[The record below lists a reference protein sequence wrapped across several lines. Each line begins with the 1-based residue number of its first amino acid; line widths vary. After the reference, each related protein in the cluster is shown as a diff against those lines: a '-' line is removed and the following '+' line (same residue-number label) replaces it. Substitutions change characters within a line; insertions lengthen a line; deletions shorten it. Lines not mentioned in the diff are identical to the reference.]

1 MTQAATTP
9 ETPTAPPAAEAFA
22 QEVALLS
29 EMEALSVAFA
39 REFQAHGAT
48 ALRENKD
55 LAEAGAAETH
65 FSHLFLGMRRSIALK
80 AHLLKQW
87 QKARHAAEDRWDAAQ
102 AERAE
107 RHRAVARG
115 VIQAIDAAT
124 PDAPEDRE
132 RLTTE
137 LWDRMDNCDRPE
149 TDRIDVDR
157 ADTVPPI
164 DVLIRQMCRN
174 LGIKPEG
181 PAFAAGT
188 TPKDEAPAAEVE
200 ILSVGGI
207 RFRRGRFRRVPS
219 AELGRP
225 VTEHYMLDTDTNEI
239 FPPPSPPLPD
249 LPAAA
254 DPGDPG
260 PSAATGPPDGPSDED
275 LIAAEIR
282 RREAQAWQRLRA
294 AVQMR
299 AARLG

>member
-1 MTQAATTP
+1 
-9 ETPTAPPAAEAFA
+9 
-22 QEVALLS
+22 VALLS
-29 EMEALSVAFA
+29 EMEALSAAFA
-39 REFQAHGAT
+39 REFQVHGVT
-48 ALRENKD
+48 ALREEED
-55 LAEAGAAETH
+55 LAEAEAEAGAAEAH
-65 FSHLFLGMRRSIALK
+65 FSHLYIGMRRSIALK
-80 AHLLKQW
+80 ARLLKQR
-87 QKARHAAEDRWDAAQ
+87 QEARHAAEDRRDDAQ

-124 PDAPEDRE
+124 SDAPEDRE

-137 LWDRMDNCDRPE
+137 MWDRMDTC
-149 TDRIDVDR
+149 DRIDVDR
-157 ADTVPPI
+157 RDTVPPI

-188 TPKDEAPAAEVE
+188 TPENEDGAAEAE

-207 RFRRGRFRRVPS
+207 RFRRRRFRRVPS

-239 FPPPSPPLPD
+239 FPTPPPPLPD
-249 LPAAA
+249 LPASAEA
-254 DPGDPG
+254 G

-294 AVQMR
+294 AVHLR
-299 AARLG
+299 ASGFG

>member
-1 MTQAATTP
+1 MTQAATPP
-9 ETPTAPPAAEAFA
+9 ETPTAPPAAEAFV

-65 FSHLFLGMRRSIALK
+65 FSHLYIGMRRSIALK
-80 AHLLKQW
+80 ARLLKQR
-87 QKARHAAEDRWDAAQ
+87 QEARHAAEDRRDARQ

-107 RHRAVARG
+107 RHRAVAQG

-132 RLTTE
+132 RLTGE
-137 LWDRMDNCDRPE
+137 LWDRMDRC
-149 TDRIDVDR
+149 DRIDVDR
-157 ADTVPPI
+157 PDTIPPI
-164 DVLIRQMCRN
+164 DVLNRQMCRN

-181 PAFAAGT
+181 PAFDTGAKV
-188 TPKDEAPAAEVE
+188 KDEGPAAEAE
-200 ILSVGGI
+200 ILSVAGI

-225 VTEHYMLDTDTNEI
+225 VAEHYMLDTDTDEI
-239 FPPPSPPLPD
+239 FPPPPPPLPD
-249 LPAAA
+249 LP
-254 DPGDPG
+254 DPGDGG

-294 AVQMR
+294 AVHLR
-299 AARLG
+299 ASGFG

>member
-9 ETPTAPPAAEAFA
+9 ATPAAGSPAAEAFA

-39 REFQAHGAT
+39 REFQVHGAT

-80 AHLLKQW
+80 ARLLKQR
-87 QKARHAAEDRWDAAQ
+87 QGARHVAEDRRDEAQ

-107 RHRAVARG
+107 RRRAVAQG

-124 PDAPEDRE
+124 SDAPEARE
-132 RLTTE
+132 RLTVE
-137 LWDRMDNCDRPE
+137 MWDRMDNCDRPE
-149 TDRIDVDR
+149 TDRIDIDR
-157 ADTVPPI
+157 PDTIPPI

-181 PAFAAGT
+181 PAFAT
-188 TPKDEAPAAEVE
+188 VTKVKDEAPAGEAE
-200 ILSVGGI
+200 ILSVAGI

-225 VTEHYMLDTDTNEI
+225 VTEHYMLDTDTDEI
-239 FPPPSPPLPD
+239 FPSPPPPLPGG
-249 LPAAA
+249 P

-260 PSAATGPPDGPSDED
+260 PSAATGPPDGPSDEE

-282 RREAQAWQRLRA
+282 RRENQAWQRLRA
-294 AVQMR
+294 AVHLR
-299 AARLG
+299 ASGFG

>member
-1 MTQAATTP
+1 V
-9 ETPTAPPAAEAFA
+9 EAFA

-55 LAEAGAAETH
+55 LAEAGAAEAH

-80 AHLLKQW
+80 ARLLKQR
-87 QKARHAAEDRWDAAQ
+87 QEVRHAAEDRWDAAQ

-107 RHRAVARG
+107 RRRAVARG

-124 PDAPEDRE
+124 PDAPEARE
-132 RLTTE
+132 RLTGE

-149 TDRIDVDR
+149 TDRIDIDR
-157 ADTVPPI
+157 PDTIPPI

-181 PAFAAGT
+181 PAFAT
-188 TPKDEAPAAEVE
+188 VTKVKDEGPAAEAE
-200 ILSVGGI
+200 TLSVAGI

-219 AELGRP
+219 ANLGRP
-225 VTEHYMLDTDTNEI
+225 VTEHYMLDTDSNEI
-239 FPPPSPPLPD
+239 FPSPPPPLPD

-254 DPGDPG
+254 DPGG
-260 PSAATGPPDGPSDED
+260 TATGPPDGPSDEE

-294 AVQMR
+294 AVHMR
-299 AARLG
+299 AAGFG

>member
-9 ETPTAPPAAEAFA
+9 ETPTAPPAVEAFG

-55 LAEAGAAETH
+55 LAEAGAAEAH

-80 AHLLKQW
+80 ARLLKQR
-87 QKARHAAEDRWDAAQ
+87 QEARHAAEDRWDAAQ

-107 RHRAVARG
+107 RRRAVAQG

-132 RLTTE
+132 RLTGE

-157 ADTVPPI
+157 PDTIPPI

-174 LGIKPEG
+174 LGIKPEE

-188 TPKDEAPAAEVE
+188 TLENEDGAGETE
-200 ILSVGGI
+200 ILSVAGI

-225 VTEHYMLDTDTNEI
+225 VTEHYMLDTDTDEI

-249 LPAAA
+249 LSASPG
-254 DPGDPG
+254 PGDAA
-260 PSAATGPPDGPSDED
+260 SLATGPPDGPSDEE

-294 AVQMR
+294 AVHLR
-299 AARLG
+299 ASGFG